1 MDDIER
7 PGARVALLSRRQEEI
22 LAVATELFRV
32 RGYHGTRMDDVA
44 AGVALNKATVYH
56 YFPSKADILH
66 RLCMQSVGDAV
77 ESLRDAPEGADVLG
91 QLTHF
96 TQAIVGV
103 TARTLSRAAVYF
115 QEAPFLEQWLS
126 EAQVKEIRELEG
138 QFDEHITAIFA
149 RGVADGTFPDVDPR
163 IAALGYTGMVNWVYR
178 WYSPGGWATGDEAAA
193 DFVRLYVS

>member
-1 MDDIER
+1 
-7 PGARVALLSRRQEEI
+7 VTVLSQRQEEI

-66 RLCMQSVGDAV
+66 RLCVQSVETAI
-77 ESLRDAPEGADVLG
+77 ESLGDAPEGADVRG
-91 QLTHF
+91 QLMHF

-126 EAQVKEIRELEG
+126 EAQVKEIRELEH
-138 QFDEHITAIFA
+138 QFDQHITDIFA
-149 RGVADGTFPDVDPR
+149 RGVADGTFPEVDPR

-178 WYSPGGWATGDEAAA
+178 WYHPGGAHTPEEIA
-193 DFVRLYVS
+193 DQFVTLVARSRRRRPKAK

>member
-1 MDDIER
+1 MT
-7 PGARVALLSRRQEEI
+7 VLSQRQEEI

-66 RLCMQSVGDAV
+66 RLCVQSVETAI
-77 ESLRDAPEGADVLG
+77 ESLSDAPEGADVRAELM
-91 QLTHF
+91 HF

-138 QFDEHITAIFA
+138 QFDKHITGIFA

-178 WYSPGGWATGDEAAA
+178 WYSSGGAYTPEEIA
-193 DFVRLYVS
+193 DQFVTLVARSRRRRPKAN

>member
-1 MDDIER
+1 M
-7 PGARVALLSRRQEEI
+7 
-22 LAVATELFRV
+22 AVATELFRV

-44 AGVALNKATVYH
+44 AGVGLNKATVYH

-66 RLCMQSVGDAV
+66 RLCMQSVGEAV
-77 ESLRDAPEGADVLG
+77 ESLRGGPAGADVRDELM
-91 QLTHF
+91 HF

-103 TARTLSRAAVYF
+103 TARTLSRAAVFF

-126 EAQVKEIRELEG
+126 EAQVKEIRELEA
-138 QFDEHITAIFA
+138 QFDEHVTGIFA

-178 WYSPGGWATGDEAAA
+178 WYSPRGWATGDEAAA